1 MTMNKFNK
9 KAVLTIHTA
18 DIRRRVVVRERK
30 TLIFGIRQKELKIN
44 VIDFFDTNKNMNR
57 FQEVP
62 FLDDKT
68 AAS

>member
-1 MTMNKFNK
+1 MNKFNK
-9 KAVLTIHTA
+9 KAILSMRTV
-18 DIRRRVVVRERK
+18 DICRWVGVRCQK